1 MLEVLGLDPGTEAVY
16 RLMLAHP
23 SWGVARLAAAL
34 DTDRQGVTRALDT
47 LADLALLRSATAD
60 DTPGQGLLV
69 PPRAGLGALLE
80 RRQAELARTQLEID
94 ATRAAVADLLTDY
107 TALDRDPL
115 SDGGTERFAG
125 AEAVRRTQADLAARA
140 TDEFLALAPAP
151 VVAAAPDTGTDTGPE
166 IPATEDPWRLEPAL
180 LRETVR
186 RGVRVR
192 VLVTD
197 HADDL
202 REAADA
208 GAEIRVLP
216 VLPLRLSLA
225 DGSAAALPTAPAAP
239 GDGVVLLREPG
250 ALAGLRALFQHLWDA
265 AEPLPGTSPPGTSG
279 CTPQERALLRH
290 LADGLT
296 DEAAA
301 RRLGI
306 SLRSERRLVSRLSEQ
321 FGAHSRFQL
330 GLEAARSGL
339 V

>member
-1 MLEVLGLDPGTEAVY
+1 MLEVLGLDPHAEAVY

-23 SWGVARLAAAL
+23 AWGVDRLAAAL
-34 DTDRQGVTRALDT
+34 DTDRHAVTRALDT

-60 DTPGQGLLV
+60 DAPGQGRLT

-80 RRQAELARTQLEID
+80 RRQSELARTQLEID

-107 TALDRDPL
+107 TALGRAPL
-115 SDGGTERFAG
+115 PDGGTERFAG

-140 TDEFLALAPAP
+140 TDEFLALVPAPA
-151 VVAAAPDTGTDTGPE
+151 ADTGTD
-166 IPATEDPWRLEPAL
+166 DPWRLDLPL
-180 LRETVR
+180 LRETAT

-192 VLVTD
+192 ILATEPTEG
-197 HADDL
+197 L
-202 REAADA
+202 RRLAVA
-208 GAEIRVLP
+208 GAEVRVLP
-216 VLPLRLSLA
+216 SLPVRLSLA
-225 DGSAAALPTAPAAP
+225 DGSDAALPLDPAAP
-239 GDGVVLLREPG
+239 RDGVVLLSEPG
-250 ALAGLRALFQHLWDA
+250 ALAGLRALFQQLWDA
-265 AEPLPGTSPPGTSG
+265 AEPLPGTPAPGATG

-306 SLRSERRLVSRLSEQ
+306 SLRSERRLISQLSEQ
-321 FGAHSRFQL
+321 FGARSRFQL